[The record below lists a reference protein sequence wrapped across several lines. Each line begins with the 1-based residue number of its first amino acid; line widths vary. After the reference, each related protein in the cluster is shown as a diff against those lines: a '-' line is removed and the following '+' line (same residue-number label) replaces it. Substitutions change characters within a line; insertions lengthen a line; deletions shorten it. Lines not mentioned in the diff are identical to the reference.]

1 MTMSS
6 FNRRAPLPQGTTA
19 HAAAVLLAWLLAVSS
34 APAASLD
41 LVFTHLD
48 SGEPLRFDSLRY
60 KNHAGEGYSSTRLA
74 YLIHDVHLVGA
85 EGTASRHVDAI
96 GFIDAARSRDRIRIH
111 NVTPGHYQSI
121 TFHVGPDSALNH
133 SDPARHTANHPLNPN
148 LNRLHWDWQ
157 GGYIFMALEGHWRKK
172 GETLPEGYAYHF
184 ANDNNRTT
192 ITLTAG
198 IEVRDETE
206 VILGLDLAKV
216 LRGLS
221 FEKDGAT
228 THSQAG
234 DPVASQLKDNLPE
247 AFEVLDVRQGIEMPA
262 QPRLTPID
270 LPAAPTPFSVSFPR
284 HIPIPKLPLDNPL
297 IAERVTLGER
307 LFHDRLLSRTQEI
320 SCASCHQGQVMSDPR
335 RFSPGVEGKV
345 GKRHSM
351 PLFNLAWKD
360 DFFWDGRASSLRSQ
374 ALVPIEDHLE
384 MDDSV
389 SKVIKKLEAAPDYPG
404 QFAKA
409 FGSGRITGE
418 TIGLAIENFLLT
430 RMSFDSKFDRSMKG
444 EVELSAEEKRGFE
457 LFFTE
462 SEPRLDRRGAD
473 CFHCHGGAL
482 FTDHGFHNTGLL
494 PTDDLGLEAT
504 TSRESDRYKFSTPSL
519 RNIALTAPYMH
530 DGRFATLEEVIDH
543 YNTPFELSP
552 TLDPN
557 LAKHPQGLGLTKA
570 DQAALIAFL
579 RTLTDPNM
587 QGP

>member
-1 MTMSS
+1 MSS
-6 FNRRAPLPQGTTA
+6 VDPPALINRGISVHGSALL
-19 HAAAVLLAWLLAVSS
+19 AAVILAISNAS
-34 APAASLD
+34 AASLD
-41 LVFTHLD
+41 LVFTHFD
-48 SGEPLRFDSLRY
+48 SSAPLRFDSLRY

-74 YLIHDVHLVGA
+74 YLIHDVRLAGA
-85 EGTASRHVDAI
+85 EGAASQHSDTV
-96 GFIDAARSRDRIRIH
+96 GFIDATRSRDRIRIH
-111 NVTPGHYQSI
+111 DVTPGHYQSI
-121 TFHVGPDSALNH
+121 TFHVGLDSALNH
-133 SDPARHTANHPLNPN
+133 SDPAGYIADHPLNPN

-157 GGYIFMALEGHWRKK
+157 GGYIFMALEGHWRKQ
-172 GETLPEGYAYHF
+172 GATLPEGYAYHF

-192 ITLTAG
+192 ITLNAG
-198 IEVRDETE
+198 IEVTDETE
-206 VILGLDLAKV
+206 VVLGLDLAKL

-234 DPVASQLKDNLPE
+234 DPVASQLKNNLPE
-247 AFEVLDVRQGIEMPA
+247 AFEVLHVRQGIEMPA
-262 QPRLTPID
+262 QPRLIPID
-270 LPAAPTPFSVSFPR
+270 LPASPTPFSVSFPR

-297 IAERVTLGER
+297 IAERVALGER

-335 RFSPGVEGKV
+335 RFSLGVEGQP
-345 GKRHSM
+345 GPRHSM

-384 MDDSV
+384 MDNSIK
-389 SKVIKKLEAAPDYPG
+389 KVIKKLEAAPDYPG

-430 RMSFDSKFDRSMKG
+430 KMSFDSKFDRSMKG
-444 EVELSAEEKRGFE
+444 QTELSAEEKRGFE

-482 FTDHGFHNTGLL
+482 FTDHGFHNTGLP
-494 PTDDLGLEAT
+494 PTEDLGLEAT
-504 TSRESDRYKFSTPSL
+504 TGRKSDRYKFSTPSL

-557 LAKHPQGLGLTKA
+557 LAKHPQGLGLNEADKKA
-570 DQAALIAFL
+570 LVAFL
-579 RTLTDPNM
+579 RSLTDPAM
-587 QGP
+587 QER